1 MFKNKKIAMSFL
13 AQLGS
18 LASIITSVVMFA
30 KKKKTLGGFFLA
42 LGLVSG
48 IVGSFM
54 QFEESHSDILTD
66 TCGCGDP
73 DCEDCCGDEPEE
85 QEDCDIDEGDL
96 FARDEEAE

>member
-42 LGLVSG
+42 LGLVSEIG
-48 IVGSFM
+48 RAHV
-54 QFEESHSDILTD
+54 
-66 TCGCGDP
+66 
-73 DCEDCCGDEPEE
+73 
-85 QEDCDIDEGDL
+85 
-96 FARDEEAE
+96 